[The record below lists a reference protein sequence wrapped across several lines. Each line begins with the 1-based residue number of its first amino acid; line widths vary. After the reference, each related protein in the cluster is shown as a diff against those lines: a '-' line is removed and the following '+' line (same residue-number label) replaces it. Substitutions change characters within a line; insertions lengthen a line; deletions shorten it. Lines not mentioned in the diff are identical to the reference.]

1 MGERSEARGEGMTS
15 LREQI
20 AELKRTVARMKIE
33 IELLEKQ
40 KAKLEENNILVR
52 LIRASY
58 EVMRKYDVPTNEWIE
73 NITRDKL

>member
-1 MGERSEARGEGMTS
+1 MTS